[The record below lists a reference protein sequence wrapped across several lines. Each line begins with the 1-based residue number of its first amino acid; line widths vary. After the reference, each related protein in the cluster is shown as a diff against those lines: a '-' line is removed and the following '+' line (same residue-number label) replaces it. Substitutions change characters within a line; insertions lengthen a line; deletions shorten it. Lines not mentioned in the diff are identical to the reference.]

1 MITVLQNSVTTFW
14 HPEGHT
20 TDAKA
25 AEMTRSR
32 QPVYVRIGMLGIGT
46 YVPSE
51 WPVSYSVFEDH
62 GVWARCASF
71 QENLHV
77 YTWDM
82 MKGQGVSLPDRVR
95 VRVTHAATLSFE

>member
-1 MITVLQNSVTTFW
+1 M
-14 HPEGHT
+14 
-20 TDAKA
+20 

-62 GVWARCASF
+62 GVGQVRKLPRKSTRIY
-71 QENLHV
+71 V
-77 YTWDM
+77 YTWVM
-82 MKGQGVSLPDRVR
+82 MKGQGVSLPDRVT
-95 VRVTHAATLSFE
+95 VRVTHAATLSFG